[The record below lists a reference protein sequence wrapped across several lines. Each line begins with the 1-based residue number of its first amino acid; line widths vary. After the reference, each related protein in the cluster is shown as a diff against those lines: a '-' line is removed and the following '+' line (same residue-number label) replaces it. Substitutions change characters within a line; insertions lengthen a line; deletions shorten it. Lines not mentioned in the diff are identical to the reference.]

1 MTHNWL
7 RLIKSLST
15 KHDTCSLIS
24 GPMQIEHSEFQDQL
38 VRGLAHRMNN
48 ILTLFHGY
56 LGLLMDNQKL
66 DKDTREG
73 LAKIKDG
80 ARAASELMDRT
91 HSLVRPPAV
100 VWREI
105 KLHDFIHMLRPSFET
120 LCGPRTTLTMDCP
133 DELPA
138 IWGDA
143 TRVKSAIFEIVRN
156 AIEATFAGGFVH
168 IAVSATHHPA
178 GTPAKQAL
186 QWISITVSDDGPG
199 IPEEMRERI
208 FQPFFSTKK
217 KQNATGLGLTVA
229 LGFIQQMGGVLRFE
243 SEPGKTSF
251 QMMRPSRSE
260 A

>member
-1 MTHNWL
+1 
-7 RLIKSLST
+7 
-15 KHDTCSLIS
+15 
-24 GPMQIEHSEFQDQL
+24 MQIEHSEFQDQL

-56 LGLLMDNQKL
+56 LGLLMENQKL
-66 DKDTREG
+66 DKETRDG

-105 KLHDFIHMLRPSFET
+105 KLHDFIHMLRPSFDA
-120 LCGPRTTLTMDCP
+120 LCGPSTRLTIECQD
-133 DELPA
+133 DLPT

-156 AIEATFAGGFVH
+156 SIEATAGIHGHVK
-168 IAVSATHHPA
+168 ISLSATHKPP
-178 GTPAKQAL
+178 GTSAKQSL
-186 QWISITVSDDGPG
+186 QWISISVTDDGPG
-199 IPEEMRERI
+199 VPEELKERI
-208 FQPFFSTKK
+208 FQPFFTTKK

-229 LGFIQQMGGVLRFE
+229 AGFVQQMGGVLRFDTA
-243 SEPGKTSF
+243 PGKTTF
-251 QMMRPSRSE
+251 QMLLPSRSE
-260 A
+260 AA

>member
-1 MTHNWL
+1 
-7 RLIKSLST
+7 
-15 KHDTCSLIS
+15 
-24 GPMQIEHSEFQDQL
+24 MQIEHSEFQDQL

-56 LGLLMDNQKL
+56 LGLIMENQKL
-66 DKDTREG
+66 DKETRDG

-105 KLHDFIHMLRPSFET
+105 KLHDFIHMLRPSFDT
-120 LCGPRTTLTMDCP
+120 LCGKNTKLTIDCP

-156 AIEATFAGGFVH
+156 GIEATAGMIGHVK
-168 IAVSATHHPA
+168 ISLSATHKPP

-186 QWISITVSDDGPG
+186 QWISISVTDDGPG
-199 IPEEMRERI
+199 VPEELKERI
-208 FQPFFSTKK
+208 FQPFFTTKK
-217 KQNATGLGLTVA
+217 KTNATGLGLTVA
-229 LGFIQQMGGVLRFE
+229 AGFVQQMGGVLRFDTA
-243 SEPGKTSF
+243 PGKTTF
-251 QMMRPSRSE
+251 QMLLPSRAE
-260 A
+260 GT

>member
-1 MTHNWL
+1 
-7 RLIKSLST
+7 
-15 KHDTCSLIS
+15 
-24 GPMQIEHSEFQDQL
+24 MQFEHSEFQDQL

-66 DKDTREG
+66 DKETRDG

-91 HSLVRPPAV
+91 HSLVRPPTM
-100 VWREI
+100 VWREV
-105 KLHDFIHMLRPSFET
+105 KLHDFMRMLKPSFEAM
-120 LCGPRTTLTMDCP
+120 CGPRTKLTLDCP

-138 IWGDA
+138 IWADA
-143 TRVKSAIFEIVRN
+143 SRVKSAIVEVVRN
-156 AIEATFAGGFVH
+156 ACEAAFTGGDVQ
-168 IAVSATHHPA
+168 IVLRAAKKPA
-178 GTPAKQAL
+178 GTSAKQPL
-186 QWISITVSDDGPG
+186 QWISLKVIDGGPG

-229 LGFIQQMGGVLRFE
+229 AGFIQQLGGVLRFE

-251 QMMRPSRSE
+251 EMLLPAHVE
-260 A
+260 